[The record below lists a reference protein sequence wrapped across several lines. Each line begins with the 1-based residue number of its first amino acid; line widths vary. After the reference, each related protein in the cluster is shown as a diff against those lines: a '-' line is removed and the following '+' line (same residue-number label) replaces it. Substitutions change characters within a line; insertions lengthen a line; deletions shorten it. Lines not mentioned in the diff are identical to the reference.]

1 MSIRRETRKSLRKLP
16 SYAQAVE
23 LQLIEKNGGCSFIQC
38 EYSRGYGFRGGMEL
52 ISVGTRRSH
61 QSNRETLRPMKHITC
76 PLCWKMLSF
85 AERSQLQT
93 EISFE
98 CLLIL
103 STRCVDRTIF
113 NCFLHFMIVLDD
125 ENSTSVS
132 RPRDVFLSI
141 WYIRVLKKSSRISL
155 LSIELQSWL
164 RLISARA
171 DVYFHV
177 ML

>member
-113 NCFLHFMIVLDD
+113 NWFLTLHDSFGRWKLSVEEHEVIRRVVLALYWFGIY
-125 ENSTSVS
+125 
-132 RPRDVFLSI
+132 RP
-141 WYIRVLKKSSRISL
+141 
-155 LSIELQSWL
+155 
-164 RLISARA
+164 
-171 DVYFHV
+171 
-177 ML
+177 